1 MQQFPQKGF
10 TEEEILDVIL
20 ARNGTPRV
28 IDFRFALVDKFT
40 KIEIADLTR
49 IESASIDFSAE
60 SEIKRTAKITTNQ
73 DFYEVQRYA
82 LWSDIGGLTWQSLA

>member
-1 MQQFPQKGF
+1 MQQFEQKGF
-10 TEEEILDVIL
+10 TEDEVLDVIL

-40 KIEIADLTR
+40 KIEISDLNR
-49 IESASIDFSAE
+49 IESASITFNST

-82 LWSDIGGLTWQSLA
+82 LWSDIGGLTWSTLS